1 MENRKVQLA
10 ELIET
15 PITGEWGNEIT
26 DVNNQHI
33 VKVIRTT
40 NFTNNGEI
48 DYSDITLRDIE
59 YTKCE
64 KKKLK
69 YGDIILEKSGGTDLN
84 PVGRVVFFDKNDPN
98 DVYLTNNFTTTLRVK
113 DNKINS
119 RFLLLFLL
127 YNYKYKGVHKFYNK
141 TTGIQNLQVS
151 NLIKNTYVPLPEIK
165 IQSAIVEILDKI
177 KNMIKKRE
185 KQILLFDELVKSRF
199 IEMFG
204 DPIKNEK
211 GWDKIFI
218 EEIASLV
225 SRGKT
230 PKYVEKSKIGVINQ
244 ACIYWEKIK
253 FENIKYHED
262 KKDILILQDQDIL
275 INSTGTGTL
284 GRVNIFI
291 KNKEK
296 DIIYTIDTHITLL
309 RLKQWKSNSIYLKNY
324 FRIPIIQ
331 KYLIN
336 KCVNGSTNQIELS
349 KEKFNNFRVLLPP
362 LSLQNEFAEFVE
374 KTNKLK
380 FLYNLKRYISI
391 NLLKKLIIEILF
403 FLTFLTFSANI
414 RLDIELA
421 EREEKMKYY
430 RRSIEQV
437 INEYKE
443 QFPILLLTGP
453 RQVGKSTLFK
463 ELFQSEYKYFSLD
476 DPILKEQLINDPR
489 LFLKNNPEKLIID
502 EIQYAPSIFPYL
514 KMKVDENREDGMYLM
529 TGSQAFVLMKN
540 VSETLAGRV
549 GILELQG
556 ISLREQFNIEFN
568 KPFIPSE
575 EYISE
580 REKNITEYTN
590 LWQRIHRGYMP
601 ELVFNDKKKWEFF
614 YSSYVQTYIERDV
627 RDLINISDESKF
639 LKFMISL
646 ASRSGELLNYGA
658 VANEVGVSNETV
670 KRWVS
675 VLRTSRII
683 YLMEPYF
690 NNHLKRV
697 IKTPKIYFM
706 DVGLLA
712 YLTKWPTPETL
723 ANGAKAGNIFETFVV
738 SEIIK
743 SYLNAGIINPPIY
756 FYRDKDK
763 KEIDLIIEEAE
774 KIYPIEI
781 KMSASPDKEMAK
793 NFSVLKGKIDKEIG
807 TGIIICQYDNKVYL
821 SEDILV
827 LPIEYI

>member
-1 MENRKVQLA
+1 MKYITLEEVCENRTSNISQKDLKKNEGIYPIYGASGLIKKVDFYTQDK
-10 ELIET
+10 EYI
-15 PITGEWGNEIT
+15 G
-26 DVNNQHI
+26 I
-33 VKVIRTT
+33 VKDGAGVGRIMLLPSKSSVICTMQYIIL
-40 NFTNNGEI
+40 NGI
-48 DYSDITLRDIE
+48 LDTKYLYYALISKNLSKYSSGATIPHIYFKDY
-59 YTKCE
+59 KKE
-64 KKKLK
+64 KIALISESEQKKVINILDRII
-69 YGDIILEKSGGTDLN
+69 DIINKRKNQINLLE
-84 PVGRVVFFDKNDPN
+84 
-98 DVYLTNNFTTTLRVK
+98 
-113 DNKINS
+113 
-119 RFLLLFLL
+119 
-127 YNYKYKGVHKFYNK
+127 
-141 TTGIQNLQVS
+141 
-151 NLIKNTYVPLPEIK
+151 
-165 IQSAIVEILDKI
+165 
-177 KNMIKKRE
+177 
-185 KQILLFDELVKSRF
+185 ELVKSRF
-199 IEMFG
+199 IEMFLENKKY
-204 DPIKNEK
+204 PIMTLEELTGNKKENLVRGPFGGSLK
-211 GWDKIFI
+211 KDDFI
-218 EEIASLV
+218 ETGYLVYEQKHAIHNDFNYKKYYISKEKYQKMIRFKVESGDLIVSCSGTLGKIAEI
-225 SRGKT
+225 
-230 PKYVEKSKIGVINQ
+230 PKEYKEGIINQ
-244 ACIYWEKIK
+244 ALLKIK
-253 FENIKYHED
+253 LDKNIINNKFFMVLFRMKYNE
-262 KKDILILQDQDIL
+262 KELQRV
-275 INSTGTGTL
+275 SL
-284 GRVNIFI
+284 GSGISNFPSMKEVRNFDFI
-291 KNKEK
+291 
-296 DIIYTIDTHITLL
+296 
-309 RLKQWKSNSIYLKNY
+309 
-324 FRIPIIQ
+324 
-331 KYLIN
+331 
-336 KCVNGSTNQIELS
+336 V
-349 KEKFNNFRVLLPP
+349 PP
-362 LSLQNEFAEFVE
+362 LSLQNEFSQFVE

-391 NLLKKLIIEILF
+391 NLLKKLTIEVLF
-403 FLTFLTFSANI
+403 FLTFLIISANI

-463 ELFQSEYKYFSLD
+463 ELFREEYKYFSLD
-476 DPILKEQLINDPR
+476 DPILKEQIINDPR

-568 KPFIPSE
+568 KPFIPNE

-580 REKNITEYTN
+580 REKNITEYTD

-781 KMSASPDKEMAK
+781 KMSASPDKEMVK

>member
-1 MENRKVQLA
+1 
-10 ELIET
+10 
-15 PITGEWGNEIT
+15 
-26 DVNNQHI
+26 
-33 VKVIRTT
+33 
-40 NFTNNGEI
+40 
-48 DYSDITLRDIE
+48 
-59 YTKCE
+59 
-64 KKKLK
+64 
-69 YGDIILEKSGGTDLN
+69 
-84 PVGRVVFFDKNDPN
+84 
-98 DVYLTNNFTTTLRVK
+98 
-113 DNKINS
+113 
-119 RFLLLFLL
+119 
-127 YNYKYKGVHKFYNK
+127 
-141 TTGIQNLQVS
+141 
-151 NLIKNTYVPLPEIK
+151 
-165 IQSAIVEILDKI
+165 
-177 KNMIKKRE
+177 
-185 KQILLFDELVKSRF
+185 
-199 IEMFG
+199 MFG

-211 GWDKIFI
+211 GWKVSNFGKNFEVSSGGTPSTKISEYWENGNI
-218 EEIASLV
+218 SWIGSNLCQNKILHENDGKYITELGYENSSAKLYEKGTILIALV
-225 SRGKT
+225 GATIGKT
-230 PKYVEKSKIGVINQ
+230 ALLKFPTATNQNIAGVEVDNNKFSSDFVFFVAQLLYPKFQGIGKN
-244 ACIYWEKIK
+244 K
-253 FENIKYHED
+253 FKMANLK
-262 KKDILILQDQDIL
+262 
-275 INSTGTGTL
+275 
-284 GRVNIFI
+284 FI
-291 KNKEK
+291 K
-296 DIIYTIDTHITLL
+296 DL
-309 RLKQWKSNSIYLKNY
+309 
-324 FRIPIIQ
+324 PII
-331 KYLIN
+331 I
-336 KCVNGSTNQIELS
+336 
-349 KEKFNNFRVLLPP
+349 PP
-362 LSLQNEFAEFVE
+362 LSFQNEFSQFVE
-374 KTNKLK
+374 KTDKLK
-380 FLYNLKRYISI
+380 FLYNFILDFFV
-391 NLLKKLIIEILF
+391 NLLKKLIKEVLF
-403 FLTFLTFSANI
+403 FLTFLIISANI
-414 RLDIELA
+414 RLNIELA
-421 EREEKMKYY
+421 EREKEMKYY

-463 ELFQSEYKYFSLD
+463 ELFRAEYKYFSLD
-476 DPILKEQLINDPR
+476 DPILKEQIVNDPR
-489 LFLKNNPEKLIID
+489 LFLKNNSEKLIID
-502 EIQYAPSIFPYL
+502 EVQYAPSIFPYL

-556 ISLREQFNIEFN
+556 ISLREQFDIEFN
-568 KPFIPSE
+568 KPFIPNE

-683 YLMEPYF
+683 YLVEPYF

-723 ANGAKAGNIFETFVV
+723 ANGAKAGNIFETFII
-738 SEIIK
+738 SEIVK
-743 SYLNAGIINPPIY
+743 SYLNAGIINPPLY

-781 KMSASPDKEMAK
+781 KMSASPNKEMAK
-793 NFSVLKGKIDKEIG
+793 NFSVLKRKVDKEIG
-807 TGIIICQYDNKVYL
+807 TGVIICQYDNKVYL

>member
-1 MENRKVQLA
+1 
-10 ELIET
+10 
-15 PITGEWGNEIT
+15 
-26 DVNNQHI
+26 
-33 VKVIRTT
+33 
-40 NFTNNGEI
+40 
-48 DYSDITLRDIE
+48 
-59 YTKCE
+59 
-64 KKKLK
+64 
-69 YGDIILEKSGGTDLN
+69 
-84 PVGRVVFFDKNDPN
+84 
-98 DVYLTNNFTTTLRVK
+98 
-113 DNKINS
+113 
-119 RFLLLFLL
+119 
-127 YNYKYKGVHKFYNK
+127 
-141 TTGIQNLQVS
+141 
-151 NLIKNTYVPLPEIK
+151 
-165 IQSAIVEILDKI
+165 
-177 KNMIKKRE
+177 
-185 KQILLFDELVKSRF
+185 
-199 IEMFG
+199 MFG
-204 DPIKNEK
+204 DPIRNEK
-211 GWDKIFI
+211 GWKVSNFGKNFEVSSGGTPSTKISEYWENGNI
-218 EEIASLV
+218 SWIGSNLCQNKILNENDGKYITELGYENSSAKLYAKGTILIALV
-225 SRGKT
+225 GATIGKT
-230 PKYVEKSKIGVINQ
+230 ALLKFPTATNQNIAGVEVDNNKFSSDFVFFVAQLLYPKFQGIGKN
-244 ACIYWEKIK
+244 K
-253 FENIKYHED
+253 FKMANLK
-262 KKDILILQDQDIL
+262 
-275 INSTGTGTL
+275 
-284 GRVNIFI
+284 FI
-291 KNKEK
+291 K
-296 DIIYTIDTHITLL
+296 DL
-309 RLKQWKSNSIYLKNY
+309 
-324 FRIPIIQ
+324 PII
-331 KYLIN
+331 I
-336 KCVNGSTNQIELS
+336 
-349 KEKFNNFRVLLPP
+349 PP
-362 LSLQNEFAEFVE
+362 LSLQNEFAEFAT
-374 KTNKLK
+374 KIDKLK
-380 FLYNLKRYISI
+380 FLYNLKRYIFI
-391 NLLKKLIIEILF
+391 NLLKKLTIEVLF
-403 FLTFLTFSANI
+403 YLTFSIFSANI

-443 QFPILLLTGP
+443 QFSILLLTGP

-463 ELFQSEYKYFSLD
+463 ELFREEYKYFSLD

-568 KPFIPSE
+568 KPFIPNE

-580 REKNITEYTN
+580 REKNMTEYTD

-743 SYLNAGIINPPIY
+743 SYLNAGIINPPVY

-763 KEIDLIIEEAE
+763 KEIDLIVEEAE

>member
-1 MENRKVQLA
+1 MKYITLEEVCENRTSNISQKDLKENEGIYPIYGASGLIKKVDFYTQDK
-10 ELIET
+10 EYI
-15 PITGEWGNEIT
+15 G
-26 DVNNQHI
+26 I
-33 VKVIRTT
+33 VKDGAGVGRIMLLPSKSSVIGTMQYIIP
-40 NFTNNGEI
+40 NGILDTKYLYYALISKKLSKYSLGATIPHIYFKDYKKEKIVLISESEQKKVINILDRII
-48 DYSDITLRDIE
+48 DIIN
-59 YTKCE
+59 
-64 KKKLK
+64 KKKNQINL
-69 YGDIILEKSGGTDLN
+69 LE
-84 PVGRVVFFDKNDPN
+84 
-98 DVYLTNNFTTTLRVK
+98 
-113 DNKINS
+113 
-119 RFLLLFLL
+119 
-127 YNYKYKGVHKFYNK
+127 
-141 TTGIQNLQVS
+141 
-151 NLIKNTYVPLPEIK
+151 
-165 IQSAIVEILDKI
+165 
-177 KNMIKKRE
+177 
-185 KQILLFDELVKSRF
+185 ELVKSRF

-204 DPIKNEK
+204 DPIRNEK
-211 GWDKIFI
+211 GWEIDEWKNLFKIQTGKLDSNAMVEGGKYPFFTCAK
-218 EEIASLV
+218 EIFYIDEYLFDCEALILAGNNAAGIYDV
-225 SRGKT
+225 KYYNGKFNAYQRT
-230 PKYVEKSKIGVINQ
+230 YVIN
-244 ACIYWEKIK
+244 
-253 FENIKYHED
+253 
-262 KKDILILQDQDIL
+262 
-275 INSTGTGTL
+275 
-284 GRVNIFI
+284 
-291 KNKEK
+291 
-296 DIIYTIDTHITLL
+296 
-309 RLKQWKSNSIYLKNY
+309 
-324 FRIPIIQ
+324 
-331 KYLIN
+331 LIN
-336 KCVNGSTNQIELS
+336 KEYSYIFFKFLLESKLKYLKDASKGSSTRYLTMSIL
-349 KEKFNNFRVLLPP
+349 NNLRFILPP
-362 LSLQNEFAEFVE
+362 LSLQNTFTEFV
-374 KTNKLK
+374 TSIDKLK
-380 FLYNLKRYISI
+380 FLYNLTRYIFT
-391 NLLKKLIIEILF
+391 NLLKKFIIEILF

-463 ELFQSEYKYFSLD
+463 ELFREEYKYFSLD
-476 DPILKEQLINDPR
+476 DPILKEQIINDPR

-568 KPFIPSE
+568 KPFIPNE

-580 REKNITEYTN
+580 REKNITEYTD

-723 ANGAKAGNIFETFVV
+723 ANGAKAGNIFETFVI

-743 SYLNAGIINPPIY
+743 SYLNAGSINPPVY

-793 NFSVLKGKIDKEIG
+793 NFSVLRGKIDKEIG
-807 TGIIICQYDNKVYL
+807 TGVIICQYDNKFYL
-821 SEDILV
+821 SDDILV

>member
-1 MENRKVQLA
+1 MESVYKYFKS
-10 ELIET
+10 
-15 PITGEWGNEIT
+15 
-26 DVNNQHI
+26 I
-33 VKVIRTT
+33 V
-40 NFTNNGEI
+40 E
-48 DYSDITLRDIE
+48 
-59 YTKCE
+59 
-64 KKKLK
+64 
-69 YGDIILEKSGGTDLN
+69 
-84 PVGRVVFFDKNDPN
+84 GRVV
-98 DVYLTNNFTTTLRVK
+98 NNL
-113 DNKINS
+113 NK
-119 RFLLLFLL
+119 
-127 YNYKYKGVHKFYNK
+127 
-141 TTGIQNLQVS
+141 
-151 NLIKNTYVPLPEIK
+151 E
-165 IQSAIVEILDKI
+165 
-177 KNMIKKRE
+177 M
-185 KQILLFDELVKSRF
+185 VKSLEF
-199 IEMFG
+199 I
-204 DPIKNEK
+204 
-211 GWDKIFI
+211 
-218 EEIASLV
+218 
-225 SRGKT
+225 
-230 PKYVEKSKIGVINQ
+230 
-244 ACIYWEKIK
+244 
-253 FENIKYHED
+253 
-262 KKDILILQDQDIL
+262 
-275 INSTGTGTL
+275 
-284 GRVNIFI
+284 
-291 KNKEK
+291 
-296 DIIYTIDTHITLL
+296 
-309 RLKQWKSNSIYLKNY
+309 
-324 FRIPIIQ
+324 
-331 KYLIN
+331 
-336 KCVNGSTNQIELS
+336 
-349 KEKFNNFRVLLPP
+349 LPP
-362 LSLQNEFAEFVE
+362 FLMQNEFAEFVT
-374 KTNKLK
+374 KIDKLK
-380 FLYNLKRYISI
+380 FLYNFILDFFV
-391 NLLKKLIIEILF
+391 NLLKKLIKEVLF
-403 FLTFLTFSANI
+403 FLTFLIISANI

-421 EREEKMKYY
+421 EKEKKMKYY

-463 ELFQSEYKYFSLD
+463 ELFRAEYKYFSLD
-476 DPILKEQLINDPR
+476 DPILKEQIVNDPR

-502 EIQYAPSIFPYL
+502 EVQYAPSIFPYL
-514 KMKVDENREDGMYLM
+514 KMKVDKNREDGMYLM

-556 ISLREQFNIEFN
+556 ISLREQFDIEFN
-568 KPFIPSE
+568 KPFIPNE

-601 ELVFNDKKKWEFF
+601 ELIFNDRKKWEFF

-658 VANEVGVSNETV
+658 VANEVGISNETV

-683 YLMEPYF
+683 YLLEPYF

-723 ANGAKAGNIFETFVV
+723 ANGAKAGNIFETFII
-738 SEIIK
+738 SEIVK
-743 SYLNAGIINPPIY
+743 SYLNAGIINPPLY

-781 KMSASPDKEMAK
+781 KMSASPNKEMAK
-793 NFSVLKGKIDKEIG
+793 NFSVLKRKIDKEIG

-827 LPIEYI
+827 LPVEYI

>member
-1 MENRKVQLA
+1 MVKIELKEIVSNHDNRRKALNAVERGNKKTNPQYPYYGANGIVDFIDEYIFDEELLCIA
-10 ELIET
+10 EDGGNWGYKQNCSYIVNGKYWVNNHVHVLKPKKNVEIKYLMYYLNYT
-15 PITGEWGNEIT
+15 DLTSYITGTTRGKLT
-26 DVNNQHI
+26 
-33 VKVIRTT
+33 RTA
-40 NFTNNGEI
+40 
-48 DYSDITLRDIE
+48 L
-59 YTKCE
+59 
-64 KKKLK
+64 
-69 YGDIILEKSGGTDLN
+69 
-84 PVGRVVFFDKNDPN
+84 DKIQ
-98 DVYLTNNFTTTLRVK
+98 
-113 DNKINS
+113 IN
-119 RFLLLFLL
+119 
-127 YNYKYKGVHKFYNK
+127 
-141 TTGIQNLQVS
+141 
-151 NLIKNTYVPLPEIK
+151 LPELE
-165 IQSAIVEILDKI
+165 IQREIVIILDKI
-177 KNMIKKRE
+177 NNLIEKNKKRIIYLE
-185 KQILLFDELVKSRF
+185 ELVKSRF
-199 IEMFG
+199 IEMFLE
-204 DPIKNEK
+204 NEK
-211 GWDKIFI
+211 YPIMTLEQLTSNKKENLVRGPFGGSLKKDEFI
-218 EEIASLV
+218 ENGYLV
-225 SRGKT
+225 YEQKHAIYSDFNYQ
-230 PKYVEKSKIGVINQ
+230 KYYISKEKYQKMLRFKVESG
-244 ACIYWEKIK
+244 
-253 FENIKYHED
+253 D
-262 KKDILILQDQDIL
+262 LIV
-275 INSTGTGTL
+275 SCSGTL
-284 GRVNIFI
+284 GRIAEIPKEYKEGIINQALLKIKLDRNIINNKFFMVLFRMKYNEKELQRVSLGSGISNFPSMKEVRNFDFI
-291 KNKEK
+291 
-296 DIIYTIDTHITLL
+296 
-309 RLKQWKSNSIYLKNY
+309 
-324 FRIPIIQ
+324 
-331 KYLIN
+331 
-336 KCVNGSTNQIELS
+336 V
-349 KEKFNNFRVLLPP
+349 PP
-362 LSLQNEFAEFVE
+362 LSLQNEFAEFVT

-380 FLYNLKRYISI
+380 FLYNFIRYIFTD
-391 NLLKKLIIEILF
+391 LLKKLIKELLF
-403 FLTFLTFSANI
+403 FLTFLIISANI

-421 EREEKMKYY
+421 EKEKKMKYY

-463 ELFQSEYKYFSLD
+463 ELFRTEYKYFSLD
-476 DPILKEQLINDPR
+476 DPILKEQIVNDPR
-489 LFLKNNPEKLIID
+489 LFLKNNSEKLIID
-502 EIQYAPSIFPYL
+502 EVQYAPSIFPYL

-556 ISLREQFNIEFN
+556 ISLREQFDIEFN
-568 KPFIPSE
+568 RPFIPND
-575 EYISE
+575 EYIAE
-580 REKNITEYTN
+580 REKKITEYTN

-601 ELVFNDKKKWEFF
+601 ELIFNDRKKWEFF

-658 VANEVGVSNETV
+658 VANEVGISNETV

-683 YLMEPYF
+683 YLLEPYF

-723 ANGAKAGNIFETFVV
+723 ANGAKAGNIFETFII
-738 SEIIK
+738 SEIVK
-743 SYLNAGIINPPIY
+743 SYLNAGIINPPLY

-781 KMSASPDKEMAK
+781 KMSASPNKEMAK
-793 NFSVLKGKIDKEIG
+793 NFSVLKRKIDKEIG

-827 LPIEYI
+827 LPVEYI

>member
-1 MENRKVQLA
+1 MTFNDIFIDNTKKGRKILKENYHSRGKIPIIDQGKNQISGFSDEKVGIYKEIPVIIFGDHTRIIKYVDYPFLLGA
-10 ELIET
+10 DGVKILSVKT
-15 PITGEWGNEIT
+15 NKFITKYLYYALLNYYIPDTGYNRHFKWL
-26 DVNNQHI
+26 
-33 VKVIRTT
+33 K
-40 NFTNNGEI
+40 NFTVNVNSINEQKRI
-48 DYSDITLRDIE
+48 
-59 YTKCE
+59 
-64 KKKLK
+64 
-69 YGDIILEKSGGTDLN
+69 
-84 PVGRVVFFDKNDPN
+84 VV
-98 DVYLTNNFTTTLRVK
+98 T
-113 DNKINS
+113 
-119 RFLLLFLL
+119 
-127 YNYKYKGVHKFYNK
+127 
-141 TTGIQNLQVS
+141 
-151 NLIKNTYVPLPEIK
+151 
-165 IQSAIVEILDKI
+165 LDKI
-177 KNMIKKRE
+177 ITMIDKKK
-185 KQILLFDELVKSRF
+185 KQINLLEELVKSRF

-204 DPIKNEK
+204 DFENSTPIGDVCTIKARI
-211 GWDKIFI
+211 GWQG
-218 EEIASLV
+218 L
-225 SRGKT
+225 
-230 PKYVEKSKIGVINQ
+230 SKKEYLLSGEYRLITGVDFNNGRINFENCYYINKERYEQ
-244 ACIYWEKIK
+244 DDNIKIK
-253 FENIKYHED
+253 MGDVLVTKDGTIGKVAIVDKLDIPATLNSGVFVLRNKDNTLNNVFLVYSLLSEDFKRFIENIKIGATVPHLNQSSFV
-262 KKDILILQDQDIL
+262 KHK
-275 INSTGTGTL
+275 
-284 GRVNIFI
+284 I
-291 KNKEK
+291 K
-296 DIIYTIDTHITLL
+296 
-309 RLKQWKSNSIYLKNY
+309 
-324 FRIPIIQ
+324 
-331 KYLIN
+331 
-336 KCVNGSTNQIELS
+336 
-349 KEKFNNFRVLLPP
+349 LPP
-362 LSLQNEFAEFVE
+362 LYLQEEFSQFVE
-374 KTNKLK
+374 KTDKLK
-380 FLYNLKRYISI
+380 FLYNFIRYIFTD
-391 NLLKKLIIEILF
+391 LLKKLIKEVLF
-403 FLTFLTFSANI
+403 FLTFLIISANI

-421 EREEKMKYY
+421 EKEKKMKYY

-463 ELFQSEYKYFSLD
+463 ELFQAEYKYFSLD
-476 DPILKEQLINDPR
+476 DPILKEQIVNDPR

-502 EIQYAPSIFPYL
+502 EVQYAPSIFPYL

-556 ISLREQFNIEFN
+556 ISLREQFDIEFN
-568 KPFIPSE
+568 RPFIPNE
-575 EYISE
+575 EYIAE
-580 REKNITEYTN
+580 REKKITEYTN

-601 ELVFNDKKKWEFF
+601 ELIFNDRKKWEFF

-658 VANEVGVSNETV
+658 VANEVGISNETV

-683 YLMEPYF
+683 YLLEPYF

-723 ANGAKAGNIFETFVV
+723 ANGAKAGNIFETFII
-738 SEIIK
+738 SEIVK
-743 SYLNAGIINPPIY
+743 SYLNAGIINPPLY

-781 KMSASPDKEMAK
+781 KMSASPNKEMAK
-793 NFSVLKGKIDKEIG
+793 NFSVLKRKIDKEIG

-827 LPIEYI
+827 LPVEYI

>member
-1 MENRKVQLA
+1 MKYVTLEEVCENRTSNISQKDLKKNEGIYPIYGASGLIKKVDFYTQDK
-10 ELIET
+10 EYI
-15 PITGEWGNEIT
+15 G
-26 DVNNQHI
+26 I
-33 VKVIRTT
+33 VKDGAGVGRIMLLPSKSSVICTMQYIIP
-40 NFTNNGEI
+40 NGI
-48 DYSDITLRDIE
+48 LDTKYLYYALISKNLSKYSSGATIPHIYFKDY
-59 YTKCE
+59 KKE
-64 KKKLK
+64 KIALISESEQKKVINILDRII
-69 YGDIILEKSGGTDLN
+69 DIINKRKNQINLLE
-84 PVGRVVFFDKNDPN
+84 
-98 DVYLTNNFTTTLRVK
+98 
-113 DNKINS
+113 
-119 RFLLLFLL
+119 
-127 YNYKYKGVHKFYNK
+127 
-141 TTGIQNLQVS
+141 
-151 NLIKNTYVPLPEIK
+151 
-165 IQSAIVEILDKI
+165 
-177 KNMIKKRE
+177 
-185 KQILLFDELVKSRF
+185 ELVKSRF

-380 FLYNLKRYISI
+380 FLYNLKRYIFI
-391 NLLKKLIIEILF
+391 NLLKKLTIEVLF

-421 EREEKMKYY
+421 EREEKMKYH
-430 RRSIEQV
+430 RRSIEQ
-437 INEYKE
+437 IISEYKE

-463 ELFQSEYKYFSLD
+463 ELFREEYKYFSLD
-476 DPILKEQLINDPR
+476 DPILKEQIINDPR

-568 KPFIPSE
+568 KPFIPNE

-743 SYLNAGIINPPIY
+743 SYLNAGIINPPVY

-781 KMSASPDKEMAK
+781 KMSASPDKEMVK

>member
-1 MENRKVQLA
+1 MVKIELKEIVSNHDNRRKALNAVERGNKKTNPQYPYYGANGIVDFIDEYIFDEELLCIA
-10 ELIET
+10 EDGGNWGYKQNCSYIVNGKYWVNNHVHVLKPKKNVEIKYLMYYLNYT
-15 PITGEWGNEIT
+15 DLTSYITGTTRGKLT
-26 DVNNQHI
+26 
-33 VKVIRTT
+33 RTA
-40 NFTNNGEI
+40 
-48 DYSDITLRDIE
+48 L
-59 YTKCE
+59 
-64 KKKLK
+64 
-69 YGDIILEKSGGTDLN
+69 
-84 PVGRVVFFDKNDPN
+84 DKIQ
-98 DVYLTNNFTTTLRVK
+98 
-113 DNKINS
+113 IN
-119 RFLLLFLL
+119 
-127 YNYKYKGVHKFYNK
+127 
-141 TTGIQNLQVS
+141 
-151 NLIKNTYVPLPEIK
+151 LPELE
-165 IQSAIVEILDKI
+165 IQKEIVIILDKI
-177 KNMIKKRE
+177 NNLMEKNKKRIIYLE
-185 KQILLFDELVKSRF
+185 ELVKSRF

-211 GWDKIFI
+211 GWKK
-218 EEIASLV
+218 EKLLENV
-225 SRGKT
+225 
-230 PKYVEKSKIGVINQ
+230 VEKV
-244 ACIYWEKIK
+244 
-253 FENIKYHED
+253 ENISKNLEIIISYIDISSINNLKNRIEIYKNYYID
-262 KKDILILQDQDIL
+262 EAPSRAKKIINRNDILISTVRPNLKNIALFDIETENKA
-275 INSTGTGTL
+275 IASTGFCVLRTKTKLNTL
-284 GRVNIFI
+284 YLFNV
-291 KNKEK
+291 
-296 DIIYTIDTHITLL
+296 LL
-309 RLKQWKSNSIYLKNY
+309 SNS
-324 FRIPIIQ
+324 F
-331 KYLIN
+331 
-336 KCVNGSTNQIELS
+336 TNELS
-349 KEKFNNFRVLLPP
+349 KKEIGANYPAVTENDIKNISIALPP
-362 LSLQNEFAEFVE
+362 LTLQNEFASFVT

-380 FLYNLKRYISI
+380 FLYNLTRYIFI
-391 NLLKKLIIEILF
+391 NLLKKLTIEVLF
-403 FLTFLTFSANI
+403 FLTFLTISANI

-463 ELFQSEYKYFSLD
+463 ELFREEYKYFSLD
-476 DPILKEQLINDPR
+476 DPILKEQIINDPR

-556 ISLREQFNIEFN
+556 ISLREQFDVEFN
-568 KPFIPSE
+568 KPFIPNE

-590 LWQRIHRGYMP
+590 LWQKIHRGYMP

-639 LKFMISL
+639 LKFMTSL
-646 ASRSGELLNYGA
+646 ASRNGELLNYGA

-723 ANGAKAGNIFETFVV
+723 ANGAKAGNIFETFVI

-807 TGIIICQYDNKVYL
+807 TGVIICQYDNKFYL
-821 SEDILV
+821 SDDILV

>member
-1 MENRKVQLA
+1 MKYITLEEVCENRTSNISQKDLKKNEGIYPIYGASGLIKKVDFYTQDK
-10 ELIET
+10 EYI
-15 PITGEWGNEIT
+15 G
-26 DVNNQHI
+26 I
-33 VKVIRTT
+33 VKDGAGVGRIMLLPSKSSVICTMQYIIP
-40 NFTNNGEI
+40 NGI
-48 DYSDITLRDIE
+48 LDTKYLYYALISKNLSKYSSGATIPHIYFKDY
-59 YTKCE
+59 KKE
-64 KKKLK
+64 KIALISESEQKKVINILDRII
-69 YGDIILEKSGGTDLN
+69 DIINKRKNQINLLE
-84 PVGRVVFFDKNDPN
+84 
-98 DVYLTNNFTTTLRVK
+98 
-113 DNKINS
+113 
-119 RFLLLFLL
+119 
-127 YNYKYKGVHKFYNK
+127 
-141 TTGIQNLQVS
+141 
-151 NLIKNTYVPLPEIK
+151 
-165 IQSAIVEILDKI
+165 
-177 KNMIKKRE
+177 
-185 KQILLFDELVKSRF
+185 ELVKSRF

-391 NLLKKLIIEILF
+391 NLLKKLTIEVLF
-403 FLTFLTFSANI
+403 FLTFLIISANI

-463 ELFQSEYKYFSLD
+463 ELFREEYKYFSLD
-476 DPILKEQLINDPR
+476 DPILKEQIINDPR

-568 KPFIPSE
+568 KPFIPNE

-580 REKNITEYTN
+580 REKNITEYTD

-743 SYLNAGIINPPIY
+743 SYLNAGIINSPIY

-781 KMSASPDKEMAK
+781 KMSASPDKEMVK

>member
-1 MENRKVQLA
+1 MVKIELKEIVSNHDNRRKALNAVERGKKKTNPQYPYYGANGIVDFIDEYIFDEELLCIA
-10 ELIET
+10 EDGGNWGYKQNCSYIVNGKYWVNNHVHVLKPKKNVEIKYLMYYLNYT
-15 PITGEWGNEIT
+15 DLTSYITGTTRGKLT
-26 DVNNQHI
+26 
-33 VKVIRTT
+33 RTA
-40 NFTNNGEI
+40 
-48 DYSDITLRDIE
+48 L
-59 YTKCE
+59 
-64 KKKLK
+64 
-69 YGDIILEKSGGTDLN
+69 
-84 PVGRVVFFDKNDPN
+84 DKIQ
-98 DVYLTNNFTTTLRVK
+98 
-113 DNKINS
+113 IN
-119 RFLLLFLL
+119 
-127 YNYKYKGVHKFYNK
+127 
-141 TTGIQNLQVS
+141 
-151 NLIKNTYVPLPEIK
+151 LPELE
-165 IQSAIVEILDKI
+165 IQREIVIILDKI
-177 KNMIKKRE
+177 NNLIEKNKKRIIYLE
-185 KQILLFDELVKSRF
+185 ELVKSRF

-204 DPIKNEK
+204 DPIRNEK
-211 GWDKIFI
+211 GWKVSNFGKNFEVSSGGTPSTKISEYWENGNI
-218 EEIASLV
+218 SWIGSNLCQNKILNENDGKYITELGYENSSAKLYAKGTILIALV
-225 SRGKT
+225 GATIGKT
-230 PKYVEKSKIGVINQ
+230 ALLKFPTATNQNIAGVEVDNNKFSSDFVFFVAQLLYPKFQGIGKN
-244 ACIYWEKIK
+244 K
-253 FENIKYHED
+253 FKMANLK
-262 KKDILILQDQDIL
+262 
-275 INSTGTGTL
+275 
-284 GRVNIFI
+284 FI
-291 KNKEK
+291 K
-296 DIIYTIDTHITLL
+296 DL
-309 RLKQWKSNSIYLKNY
+309 
-324 FRIPIIQ
+324 PII
-331 KYLIN
+331 I
-336 KCVNGSTNQIELS
+336 
-349 KEKFNNFRVLLPP
+349 PP
-362 LSLQNEFAEFVE
+362 LSLQNEFSQFVE
-374 KTNKLK
+374 KTDKLK
-380 FLYNLKRYISI
+380 FLYNFIWYIFTD
-391 NLLKKLIIEILF
+391 LLKKLTIEVLF

-463 ELFQSEYKYFSLD
+463 ELFREEYKYFSLD
-476 DPILKEQLINDPR
+476 DPILKEQLISDPR

-502 EIQYAPSIFPYL
+502 EVQYAPSIFPYL

-568 KPFIPSE
+568 KPFIPNE

-580 REKNITEYTN
+580 REKNITEYTD

>member
-1 MENRKVQLA
+1 MKMTFNDIFIDNTRKGRKILKENYHSRGKIPIIDQGKNQISGFSDEKVGIYKEIPVIIFGDHTRIIKYVDCPFLLGA
-10 ELIET
+10 DGVKILSVKT
-15 PITGEWGNEIT
+15 NKFITKYLYYALLNYYIPDTGYNRHFKWL
-26 DVNNQHI
+26 
-33 VKVIRTT
+33 K
-40 NFTNNGEI
+40 NFTVNVNSINEQKRI
-48 DYSDITLRDIE
+48 VIT
-59 YTKCE
+59 
-64 KKKLK
+64 
-69 YGDIILEKSGGTDLN
+69 
-84 PVGRVVFFDKNDPN
+84 
-98 DVYLTNNFTTTLRVK
+98 
-113 DNKINS
+113 
-119 RFLLLFLL
+119 
-127 YNYKYKGVHKFYNK
+127 
-141 TTGIQNLQVS
+141 
-151 NLIKNTYVPLPEIK
+151 
-165 IQSAIVEILDKI
+165 LDKI
-177 KNMIKKRE
+177 ITMIDKKK
-185 KQILLFDELVKSRF
+185 KQINLLEELVKSRF

-211 GWDKIFI
+211 GWEVKKLGKIAECFI
-218 EEIASLV
+218 GITYKPEEISENGILV
-225 SRGKT
+225 LRSGNIKNSKLNFENKLKIDKKINEKYFVKRNDILMCSRNGSAHLVGKVALINQNYKEVT
-230 PKYVEKSKIGVINQ
+230 FGAFMTVIRGEYSNYLYNYFKSEYFRNSKILKKTTTINQ
-244 ACIYWEKIK
+244 ITKKEL
-253 FENIKYHED
+253 ENI
-262 KKDILILQDQDIL
+262 
-275 INSTGTGTL
+275 S
-284 GRVNIFI
+284 
-291 KNKEK
+291 
-296 DIIYTIDTHITLL
+296 IT
-309 RLKQWKSNSIYLKNY
+309 
-324 FRIPIIQ
+324 
-331 KYLIN
+331 
-336 KCVNGSTNQIELS
+336 
-349 KEKFNNFRVLLPP
+349 LPP
-362 LSLQNEFAEFVE
+362 LSLQNEFSQFVE
-374 KTNKLK
+374 KTDKLK
-380 FLYNLKRYISI
+380 FLYNLKLYIFI

-421 EREEKMKYY
+421 EREEKMKYH
-430 RRSIEQV
+430 RRSIEQ
-437 INEYKE
+437 IISEYKE

-463 ELFQSEYKYFSLD
+463 ELFREEYKYFSLD
-476 DPILKEQLINDPR
+476 DPILKEQIINDPR
-489 LFLKNNPEKLIID
+489 LFLKNNSEKLIID

-568 KPFIPSE
+568 KPFIPNE

-723 ANGAKAGNIFETFVV
+723 ANGAKAGNIFETFIV

-743 SYLNAGIINPPIY
+743 SYLNAGIINPPVY

-781 KMSASPDKEMAK
+781 KMSASPDKEMVK

>member
-1 MENRKVQLA
+1 MTEGKIVIQENTKFVNKV
-10 ELIET
+10 EYKKYFK
-15 PITGEWGNEIT
+15 EISINT
-26 DVNNQHI
+26 
-33 VKVIRTT
+33 
-40 NFTNNGEI
+40 
-48 DYSDITLRDIE
+48 
-59 YTKCE
+59 
-64 KKKLK
+64 
-69 YGDIILEKSGGTDLN
+69 
-84 PVGRVVFFDKNDPN
+84 VF
-98 DVYLTNNFTTTLRVK
+98 LS
-113 DNKINS
+113 IN
-119 RFLLLFLL
+119 
-127 YNYKYKGVHKFYNK
+127 
-141 TTGIQNLQVS
+141 
-151 NLIKNTYVPLPEIK
+151 
-165 IQSAIVEILDKI
+165 
-177 KNMIKKRE
+177 
-185 KQILLFDELVKSRF
+185 
-199 IEMFG
+199 
-204 DPIKNEK
+204 
-211 GWDKIFI
+211 
-218 EEIASLV
+218 
-225 SRGKT
+225 
-230 PKYVEKSKIGVINQ
+230 
-244 ACIYWEKIK
+244 
-253 FENIKYHED
+253 
-262 KKDILILQDQDIL
+262 
-275 INSTGTGTL
+275 GTL
-284 GRVNIFI
+284 GRLAFYNNERIVLGKSVCFIDLKKDINKIFI
-291 KNKEK
+291 YYLLKNKK
-296 DIIYTIDTHITLL
+296 VIYELEQNSTKSTIKNTS
-309 RLKQWKSNSIYLKNY
+309 LKYVRN
-324 FRIPIIQ
+324 
-331 KYLIN
+331 
-336 KCVNGSTNQIELS
+336 
-349 KEKFNNFRVLLPP
+349 FNTILPP
-362 LSLQNEFAEFVE
+362 CSLQNTFAEFV
-374 KTNKLK
+374 TRIDKLK
-380 FLYNLKRYISI
+380 FFYNFILDFFV
-391 NLLKKLIIEILF
+391 NLLKKLIKEVLF
-403 FLTFLTFSANI
+403 FLTFLIISANI
-414 RLDIELA
+414 RLNIELA
-421 EREEKMKYY
+421 EREKEMKYY

-476 DPILKEQLINDPR
+476 DPILKEQIVNDPR
-489 LFLKNNPEKLIID
+489 LFLKNNSEKLIID
-502 EIQYAPSIFPYL
+502 EVQYAPSIFPYL

-556 ISLREQFNIEFN
+556 ISLREQFDIEFN
-568 KPFIPSE
+568 KPFIPNE

-601 ELVFNDKKKWEFF
+601 ELVFNDRKKWEFF

-683 YLMEPYF
+683 YLVEPYF

-706 DVGLLA
+706 DIGLLA

-743 SYLNAGIINPPIY
+743 SYLNAGIINPPLY

-781 KMSASPDKEMAK
+781 KMSASPNKEMAK
-793 NFSVLKGKIDKEIG
+793 NFSVLKRKVDKEIG
-807 TGIIICQYDNKVYL
+807 TGVIICQYDNKVYL

>member
-1 MENRKVQLA
+1 MVRIELKEIVSNYDNKRKALNAVERGNKKTNPQYPYYGANGIVDFIDEYIFDEELLCIA
-10 ELIET
+10 EDGGNWGYKQNCSYIVNGKYWVNNHVHVLKPKKNVEIKYLMYYLNYT
-15 PITGEWGNEIT
+15 DLTSYITGTTRGKLT
-26 DVNNQHI
+26 
-33 VKVIRTT
+33 RTA
-40 NFTNNGEI
+40 
-48 DYSDITLRDIE
+48 L
-59 YTKCE
+59 
-64 KKKLK
+64 
-69 YGDIILEKSGGTDLN
+69 
-84 PVGRVVFFDKNDPN
+84 DKIQ
-98 DVYLTNNFTTTLRVK
+98 
-113 DNKINS
+113 IN
-119 RFLLLFLL
+119 
-127 YNYKYKGVHKFYNK
+127 
-141 TTGIQNLQVS
+141 
-151 NLIKNTYVPLPEIK
+151 LPELE
-165 IQSAIVEILDKI
+165 IQREIVIILDKI
-177 KNMIKKRE
+177 NNLIEKNKKRIIYLE
-185 KQILLFDELVKSRF
+185 ELVKSRF

-204 DPIKNEK
+204 DPIRNEK
-211 GWDKIFI
+211 GWEESYLKNLSVIIMGQSPPSNSYNNIGKGLPFYQGNIDFGDKYPKLNKFCSEPLKIAKKKSILMSVRAPVGEINITNWDCCIGRGLCSLELEESLNI
-218 EEIASLV
+218 EYLYNYLKNIIV
-225 SRGKT
+225 T
-230 PKYVEKSKIGVINQ
+230 VKSKSKGSTFKSINKLE
-244 ACIYWEKIK
+244 I
-253 FENIKYHED
+253 ENIK
-262 KKDILILQDQDIL
+262 
-275 INSTGTGTL
+275 
-284 GRVNIFI
+284 
-291 KNKEK
+291 
-296 DIIYTIDTHITLL
+296 
-309 RLKQWKSNSIYLKNY
+309 
-324 FRIPIIQ
+324 
-331 KYLIN
+331 
-336 KCVNGSTNQIELS
+336 
-349 KEKFNNFRVLLPP
+349 VLLPP
-362 LSLQNEFAEFVE
+362 LSLQNEFASFVT

-380 FLYNLKRYISI
+380 FLYNFIWYIFTD
-391 NLLKKLIIEILF
+391 LLKKLIKEVLF
-403 FLTFLTFSANI
+403 FLTFLIISANI

-421 EREEKMKYY
+421 EKEKKMKYY

-463 ELFQSEYKYFSLD
+463 ELFREEYKYFSLD
-476 DPILKEQLINDPR
+476 DPILKEQIVNDPR

-502 EIQYAPSIFPYL
+502 EVQYAPSIFPYL

-556 ISLREQFNIEFN
+556 ISLREQFDVEFN
-568 KPFIPSE
+568 RPFIPNE
-575 EYISE
+575 EYIAE
-580 REKNITEYTN
+580 REKKITEYTN

-601 ELVFNDKKKWEFF
+601 ELIFNDRKKWEFF

-658 VANEVGVSNETV
+658 VANEVGISNETV

-683 YLMEPYF
+683 YLLEPYF

-723 ANGAKAGNIFETFVV
+723 ANGAKAGNIFETFII
-738 SEIIK
+738 SEIVK
-743 SYLNAGIINPPIY
+743 SYLNAGIINPPLY

-781 KMSASPDKEMAK
+781 KMSASPNKEMAK
-793 NFSVLKGKIDKEIG
+793 NFSVLKRKIDKEIG

-827 LPIEYI
+827 LPVEYI

>member
-1 MENRKVQLA
+1 MKYITLEEVCENRTSNISQKDLKKNEGIYPIYGASGLIKKVDFYTQDK
-10 ELIET
+10 EYI
-15 PITGEWGNEIT
+15 G
-26 DVNNQHI
+26 I
-33 VKVIRTT
+33 VKDGAGVGRIMLLPSKSSVICTMQYIIP
-40 NFTNNGEI
+40 NGI
-48 DYSDITLRDIE
+48 LDTKYLYYALISKNLSKYSSGATIPHIYFKDY
-59 YTKCE
+59 KKE
-64 KKKLK
+64 KIALISESEQKKVINILDRII
-69 YGDIILEKSGGTDLN
+69 DIINKRKNQINLLE
-84 PVGRVVFFDKNDPN
+84 
-98 DVYLTNNFTTTLRVK
+98 
-113 DNKINS
+113 
-119 RFLLLFLL
+119 
-127 YNYKYKGVHKFYNK
+127 
-141 TTGIQNLQVS
+141 
-151 NLIKNTYVPLPEIK
+151 
-165 IQSAIVEILDKI
+165 
-177 KNMIKKRE
+177 
-185 KQILLFDELVKSRF
+185 ELVKSRF

-204 DPIKNEK
+204 DPIRNEK

-380 FLYNLKRYISI
+380 FLYNLKRYIFI
-391 NLLKKLIIEILF
+391 NLLKKLIKEILF

-443 QFPILLLTGP
+443 QFSILLLTGP

-463 ELFQSEYKYFSLD
+463 ELFREEYKYFSLD

-568 KPFIPSE
+568 KPFIPNE

-580 REKNITEYTN
+580 REKNITEYTD

-743 SYLNAGIINPPIY
+743 SYLNAGIINPPVY

-763 KEIDLIIEEAE
+763 KEIDLIVEEAE

>member
-1 MENRKVQLA
+1 MVKIELKEIVSNHDNRRKALNAVERGNKKTNPQYPYYGANGIVDFIDEYIFDEELLCIA
-10 ELIET
+10 EDGGNWGYKQNCSYIVNGKYWVNNHVHVLKPKKNVEIKYLMYYLNYT
-15 PITGEWGNEIT
+15 DLTSYITGTTRGKLT
-26 DVNNQHI
+26 
-33 VKVIRTT
+33 RTA
-40 NFTNNGEI
+40 
-48 DYSDITLRDIE
+48 L
-59 YTKCE
+59 
-64 KKKLK
+64 
-69 YGDIILEKSGGTDLN
+69 
-84 PVGRVVFFDKNDPN
+84 DKIQ
-98 DVYLTNNFTTTLRVK
+98 
-113 DNKINS
+113 IN
-119 RFLLLFLL
+119 
-127 YNYKYKGVHKFYNK
+127 
-141 TTGIQNLQVS
+141 
-151 NLIKNTYVPLPEIK
+151 LPELE
-165 IQSAIVEILDKI
+165 IQKEIVIILDKI
-177 KNMIKKRE
+177 NNLMEKNKKRIIYLE
-185 KQILLFDELVKSRF
+185 ELVKSRF

-211 GWDKIFI
+211 GWKK
-218 EEIASLV
+218 EKLLENV
-225 SRGKT
+225 
-230 PKYVEKSKIGVINQ
+230 VEKV
-244 ACIYWEKIK
+244 
-253 FENIKYHED
+253 ENISKNLEIIISYIDISSINNLKNRIEIYKNYYID
-262 KKDILILQDQDIL
+262 EAPSRAKKIINRNDILISTVRPNLKNIALFDIETENKA
-275 INSTGTGTL
+275 IASTGFCVLRTKTKLNTL
-284 GRVNIFI
+284 YLFNV
-291 KNKEK
+291 
-296 DIIYTIDTHITLL
+296 LL
-309 RLKQWKSNSIYLKNY
+309 SNS
-324 FRIPIIQ
+324 F
-331 KYLIN
+331 
-336 KCVNGSTNQIELS
+336 TNELS
-349 KEKFNNFRVLLPP
+349 KKEIGANYPAVTENDIKNISIALPP
-362 LSLQNEFAEFVE
+362 LTLQNEFASFVT

-380 FLYNLKRYISI
+380 FLYNLKRYIFI
-391 NLLKKLIIEILF
+391 NLLKKLIKEILF

-443 QFPILLLTGP
+443 QFSILLLTGP

-463 ELFQSEYKYFSLD
+463 ELFREEYKYFSLD

-568 KPFIPSE
+568 KPFIPNE

-580 REKNITEYTN
+580 REKNITEYTD

-743 SYLNAGIINPPIY
+743 SYLNAGIINPPVY

-763 KEIDLIIEEAE
+763 KEIDLIVEEAE

>member
-1 MENRKVQLA
+1 MEYFRLEEVAAFVNGYAFSREKYKDRG
-10 ELIET
+10 I
-15 PITGEWGNEIT
+15 PI
-26 DVNNQHI
+26 
-33 VKVIRTT
+33 IR
-40 NFTNNGEI
+40 I
-48 DYSDITLRDIE
+48 SDIDEEIKLGNCICYPEESLEKLKE
-59 YTKCE
+59 YTV
-64 KKKLK
+64 KKGSLLIALSGATTGKMGVFNSDRIAYLNQRICSIFSKDKNLLQEYLIFYLK
-69 YGDIILEKSGGTDLN
+69 NLKEIILKNSYGGAQPNISSKWLEK
-84 PVGRVVFFDKNDPN
+84 RVIGIPS
-98 DVYLTNNFTTTLRVK
+98 LTEQK
-113 DNKINS
+113 KI
-119 RFLLLFLL
+119 
-127 YNYKYKGVHKFYNK
+127 V
-141 TTGIQNLQVS
+141 V
-151 NLIKNTYVPLPEIK
+151 
-165 IQSAIVEILDKI
+165 ILDKLVTTI
-177 KNMIKKRE
+177 NKKK
-185 KQILLFDELVKSRF
+185 KQINLLEELVKSRF

-211 GWDKIFI
+211 GWEVK
-218 EEIASLV
+218 
-225 SRGKT
+225 K
-230 PKYVEKSKIGVINQ
+230 
-244 ACIYWEKIK
+244 WEKILK
-253 FENIKYHED
+253 IINGKNQRKVESKNGKYDIFGSGGKIGKANDWLVKENSVLIGRKGSINKPIIVKEKIWNVDTVFGLEPNIEIINCDYLYYFCYFYDFERLNKAVTIPSLT
-262 KKDILILQDQDIL
+262 KKDLL
-275 INSTGTGTL
+275 
-284 GRVNIFI
+284 
-291 KNKEK
+291 K
-296 DIIYTIDTHITLL
+296 ID
-309 RLKQWKSNSIYLKNY
+309 
-324 FRIPIIQ
+324 IPIPPLVLQ
-331 KYLIN
+331 
-336 KCVNGSTNQIELS
+336 
-349 KEKFNNFRVLLPP
+349 EKFVLIHK
-362 LSLQNEFAEFVE
+362 SI
-374 KTNKLK
+374 NKLK
-380 FLYNLKRYISI
+380 FLYNLKRYIFI

-403 FLTFLTFSANI
+403 FLTFLIFSANM

-421 EREEKMKYY
+421 EREEKMKYH
-430 RRSIEQV
+430 RRSIEQ
-437 INEYKE
+437 IISEYKE

-463 ELFQSEYKYFSLD
+463 ELFREEYKYFSLD
-476 DPILKEQLINDPR
+476 DPILKEQIINDPR

-556 ISLREQFNIEFN
+556 TSLREQFNIEFN
-568 KPFIPSE
+568 KPFIPNE
-575 EYISE
+575 EYISK

-743 SYLNAGIINPPIY
+743 SYLNAGIINPPVY

-781 KMSASPDKEMAK
+781 KMSASPDKEMVK

>member
-1 MENRKVQLA
+1 MKYITLEEVCENRTSNISQKDLKKNEGIYPIYGASGLIKKVDFYTQDK
-10 ELIET
+10 EYI
-15 PITGEWGNEIT
+15 G
-26 DVNNQHI
+26 I
-33 VKVIRTT
+33 VKDGAGVGRIMLLPSKSSVICTMQYIIL
-40 NFTNNGEI
+40 NGI
-48 DYSDITLRDIE
+48 LDTKYLYYALISKNLSKYSSGATIPHIYFKDY
-59 YTKCE
+59 KKE
-64 KKKLK
+64 KIALISESEQKKVINILDRII
-69 YGDIILEKSGGTDLN
+69 DIINKRKNQINLLE
-84 PVGRVVFFDKNDPN
+84 
-98 DVYLTNNFTTTLRVK
+98 
-113 DNKINS
+113 
-119 RFLLLFLL
+119 
-127 YNYKYKGVHKFYNK
+127 
-141 TTGIQNLQVS
+141 
-151 NLIKNTYVPLPEIK
+151 
-165 IQSAIVEILDKI
+165 
-177 KNMIKKRE
+177 
-185 KQILLFDELVKSRF
+185 ELVKSRF
-199 IEMFG
+199 IEMFLENKKY
-204 DPIKNEK
+204 PIMTLEELTGNKKENLVRGPFGGSLK
-211 GWDKIFI
+211 KDDFI
-218 EEIASLV
+218 ETGYLVYEQKHAIHNDFNYKKYYISKEKYQKMIRFKVESGDLIVSCSGTLGKIAEI
-225 SRGKT
+225 
-230 PKYVEKSKIGVINQ
+230 PKEYKEGIINQ
-244 ACIYWEKIK
+244 ALLKIK
-253 FENIKYHED
+253 LDKNIINNKFFMVLFRMKYNE
-262 KKDILILQDQDIL
+262 KELQRV
-275 INSTGTGTL
+275 SL
-284 GRVNIFI
+284 GSGISNFPSMKEVRNFDFI
-291 KNKEK
+291 
-296 DIIYTIDTHITLL
+296 
-309 RLKQWKSNSIYLKNY
+309 
-324 FRIPIIQ
+324 
-331 KYLIN
+331 
-336 KCVNGSTNQIELS
+336 V
-349 KEKFNNFRVLLPP
+349 PP
-362 LSLQNEFAEFVE
+362 LSLQNEFSQFVE

-391 NLLKKLIIEILF
+391 NLLKKLTIEVLF
-403 FLTFLTFSANI
+403 FLTFLIISANI

-463 ELFQSEYKYFSLD
+463 ELFREEYKYFSLD
-476 DPILKEQLINDPR
+476 DPILKEQIINDPR

-556 ISLREQFNIEFN
+556 ISLREQFDVEFN
-568 KPFIPSE
+568 KPFIPNE

-580 REKNITEYTN
+580 REKNITEYTD

-627 RDLINISDESKF
+627 RDLITISDESKF

-723 ANGAKAGNIFETFVV
+723 ANGAKAGNIFETFVI
-738 SEIIK
+738 SEIVK
-743 SYLNAGIINPPIY
+743 SYLNAGIINPPLY

-781 KMSASPDKEMAK
+781 KMSASPNKEMAK
-793 NFSVLKGKIDKEIG
+793 NFSVLKRKIDKEIG

-827 LPIEYI
+827 LPVEYI

>member
-1 MENRKVQLA
+1 
-10 ELIET
+10 
-15 PITGEWGNEIT
+15 
-26 DVNNQHI
+26 
-33 VKVIRTT
+33 
-40 NFTNNGEI
+40 
-48 DYSDITLRDIE
+48 
-59 YTKCE
+59 
-64 KKKLK
+64 
-69 YGDIILEKSGGTDLN
+69 
-84 PVGRVVFFDKNDPN
+84 
-98 DVYLTNNFTTTLRVK
+98 
-113 DNKINS
+113 
-119 RFLLLFLL
+119 
-127 YNYKYKGVHKFYNK
+127 
-141 TTGIQNLQVS
+141 
-151 NLIKNTYVPLPEIK
+151 
-165 IQSAIVEILDKI
+165 
-177 KNMIKKRE
+177 
-185 KQILLFDELVKSRF
+185 
-199 IEMFG
+199 MFG

-211 GWDKIFI
+211 GWKT
-218 EEIASLV
+218 EEIMKVCSLKSGGTPSKKNVEYFNGDIPWITTKTLSKKTIAKVDVNDFITQEGVTKSSTKIIPKNSLLLGIRVGVGKLSINKIDMCTNQDIVSLV
-225 SRGKT
+225 GL
-230 PKYVEKSKIGVINQ
+230 EKSFNINF
-244 ACIYWEKIK
+244 IYEQLRKYEPYLKKYERGATIK
-253 FENIKYHED
+253 GINTEMVKNIK
-262 KKDILILQDQDIL
+262 
-275 INSTGTGTL
+275 
-284 GRVNIFI
+284 
-291 KNKEK
+291 
-296 DIIYTIDTHITLL
+296 III
-309 RLKQWKSNSIYLKNY
+309 
-324 FRIPIIQ
+324 
-331 KYLIN
+331 
-336 KCVNGSTNQIELS
+336 
-349 KEKFNNFRVLLPP
+349 PP
-362 LSLQNEFAEFVE
+362 LSLQNEFSQFVE
-374 KTNKLK
+374 KTDKLK
-380 FLYNLKRYISI
+380 FLYNFIWYIFTD
-391 NLLKKLIIEILF
+391 LLKKLTIEILF
-403 FLTFLTFSANI
+403 FLTFLAFSANI

-463 ELFQSEYKYFSLD
+463 ELFREEYKYFSLD
-476 DPILKEQLINDPR
+476 DPILKEQIINDPR

-556 ISLREQFNIEFN
+556 ISLREQFDVEFN
-568 KPFIPSE
+568 KPFIPNE

-627 RDLINISDESKF
+627 RDLITISDESKF

-723 ANGAKAGNIFETFVV
+723 SNGAKAGNIFETFVV

-743 SYLNAGIINPPIY
+743 SYLNTGIINPPIY

-807 TGIIICQYDNKVYL
+807 TGVIICQYDNKFYL
-821 SEDILV
+821 SDDILV

>member
-1 MENRKVQLA
+1 MKYITLEEVCENRTSNISQKDLKKNEGIYPIYGASGLIKKVDFYTQDK
-10 ELIET
+10 EYI
-15 PITGEWGNEIT
+15 G
-26 DVNNQHI
+26 I
-33 VKVIRTT
+33 VKDGAGVGRIMLLPSKSSVICTMQYIIL
-40 NFTNNGEI
+40 NGI
-48 DYSDITLRDIE
+48 LDTKYLYYALISKNLSKYSSGATIPHIYFKDY
-59 YTKCE
+59 KKE
-64 KKKLK
+64 KIALISESEQKKVINILDRII
-69 YGDIILEKSGGTDLN
+69 DIINKRKNQINLLE
-84 PVGRVVFFDKNDPN
+84 
-98 DVYLTNNFTTTLRVK
+98 
-113 DNKINS
+113 
-119 RFLLLFLL
+119 
-127 YNYKYKGVHKFYNK
+127 
-141 TTGIQNLQVS
+141 
-151 NLIKNTYVPLPEIK
+151 
-165 IQSAIVEILDKI
+165 
-177 KNMIKKRE
+177 
-185 KQILLFDELVKSRF
+185 ELVKSRF

-380 FLYNLKRYISI
+380 FLYNLKRYIFI

-463 ELFQSEYKYFSLD
+463 ELFREEYKYFSLD
-476 DPILKEQLINDPR
+476 DPILKEQIINDPR

-556 ISLREQFNIEFN
+556 ISLREQFDVEFN
-568 KPFIPSE
+568 KPFIPNE

-627 RDLINISDESKF
+627 RDLITISDESKF

-723 ANGAKAGNIFETFVV
+723 ANGAKAGNIFETFVI
-738 SEIIK
+738 SEIVK
-743 SYLNAGIINPPIY
+743 SYLNAGIINPPLY

-807 TGIIICQYDNKVYL
+807 TGVIICQYDNKFYL
-821 SEDILV
+821 SDDILV

>member
-1 MENRKVQLA
+1 MKYVTLEEVCEQKTSNISQKNLKENHGNY
-10 ELIET
+10 
-15 PITGEWGNEIT
+15 PI
-26 DVNNQHI
+26 
-33 VKVIRTT
+33 
-40 NFTNNGEI
+40 
-48 DYSDITLRDIE
+48 
-59 YTKCE
+59 
-64 KKKLK
+64 
-69 YGDIILEKSGGTDLN
+69 YGASG
-84 PVGRVVFFDKNDPN
+84 
-98 DVYLTNNFTTTLRVK
+98 
-113 DNKINS
+113 
-119 RFLLLFLL
+119 
-127 YNYKYKGVHKFYNK
+127 
-141 TTGIQNLQVS
+141 
-151 NLIKNTYVPLPEIK
+151 LIKNINFY
-165 IQSAIVEILDKI
+165 IQDKEYIAIVKDGSGVGRTMLLPPKSSVIGTMQYIIPNNLLNIKYLYYAIVSMELSKYSSGATIPHIYFKDYKKEKIALISENEQKKIVNILDI
-177 KNMIKKRE
+177 IIDIINKK
-185 KQILLFDELVKSRF
+185 KSQINLLEELVKSRF

-204 DPIKNEK
+204 DPIRNEK
-211 GWDKIFI
+211 GWEIDEWKNLFKTQTGKLDSNAMVEGGKYPFFTCAKEIFYI
-218 EEIASLV
+218 DEYLFNCEALILAGNNAAGIYDV
-225 SRGKT
+225 KYYNGKFNAYQRT
-230 PKYVEKSKIGVINQ
+230 YVIN
-244 ACIYWEKIK
+244 
-253 FENIKYHED
+253 
-262 KKDILILQDQDIL
+262 
-275 INSTGTGTL
+275 
-284 GRVNIFI
+284 
-291 KNKEK
+291 
-296 DIIYTIDTHITLL
+296 
-309 RLKQWKSNSIYLKNY
+309 
-324 FRIPIIQ
+324 
-331 KYLIN
+331 LIN
-336 KCVNGSTNQIELS
+336 KEYSYIFFKFLLESKLKYLKDASKGSSTRYLTISIL
-349 KEKFNNFRVLLPP
+349 NNLRFILPP

-374 KTNKLK
+374 KKDKLK
-380 FLYNLKRYISI
+380 FLYNFIWYIFTD
-391 NLLKKLIIEILF
+391 LLKKLTIEILF
-403 FLTFLTFSANI
+403 FLTFLAFSANI

-463 ELFQSEYKYFSLD
+463 ELFREEYKYFSLD
-476 DPILKEQLINDPR
+476 DPILKEQIINDPR

-556 ISLREQFNIEFN
+556 ISLREQFDVEFN
-568 KPFIPSE
+568 KPFIPNE

-627 RDLINISDESKF
+627 RDLITISDESKF

-723 ANGAKAGNIFETFVV
+723 SNGAKAGNIFETFVV

-743 SYLNAGIINPPIY
+743 SYLNTGIINPPIY

-781 KMSASPDKEMAK
+781 KMSASPDKEMVK

-807 TGIIICQYDNKVYL
+807 TGVIICQYDNKFYL
-821 SEDILV
+821 SDDILV